1 MFSAIKKLTSS
12 SSSNGTSP
20 GAHPASAPGGGGGGS
35 GGAGDHSGGFQ
46 TMSSALQKKFSQG
59 VHYNMKLLVRG
70 DRSTGKTALF
80 HRLQG
85 GPFKED
91 YAPTEEI
98 QVTTTGGEKSML
110 QCYCCTSFLGGF
122 IVYFNA
128 F

>member
-98 QVTTTGGEKSML
+98 QVKRTGGEKSML
-110 QCYCCTSFLGGF
+110 QCCRNFLGGF
-122 IVYFNA
+122 IIYFDA